1 MGFFL
6 FYFKVFISKHELIE
20 KRNETLICAVLFAT
34 KNSFLLEKAM
44 LFFKMNKNIKET
56 IAQRKRL
63 SRKLIEQL
71 SQDQDPEIRSII
83 ARRPDLDKDI
93 IHQLAEDEGF

>member
-1 MGFFL
+1 
-6 FYFKVFISKHELIE
+6 
-20 KRNETLICAVLFAT
+20 
-34 KNSFLLEKAM
+34 M
-44 LFFKMNKNIKET
+44 LFFKMNKNIKEA